1 MATASAQV
9 QLDQIQFAQLQL
21 AQAQT
26 VPAPLPA
33 PAESVASA
41 ALPGSIGAADL
52 SMIGLF
58 LQADWVVKLVM
69 ISLLLASVWC
79 WAIIFEKWLKMR
91 RVAARTD
98 KFENDFWTGGSLDK
112 LYERIGI
119 NPDNPMAVL
128 FASAMREWHRSTE
141 RGLTRGEGLVG
152 GVQQRIAQ
160 VMRVTIDREMDRL
173 ERYLGVLATVGSTA
187 TFVGLFGTVWGIMN
201 SFNSIAQTKN
211 TSLAVVAPG
220 IAEALF
226 ATAIGLI
233 AAIPAVVA
241 YNKFSADMNRYAT
254 RLEGFA
260 GEFQAILSRQLD
272 EGTT

>member
-1 MATASAQV
+1 MGNEA
-9 QLDQIQFAQLQL
+9 L
-21 AQAQT
+21 
-26 VPAPLPA
+26 
-33 PAESVASA
+33 SA
-41 ALPGSIGAADL
+41 AALSGSVNTDL
-52 SMIGLF
+52 SMISLF
-58 LQADWVVKLVM
+58 LQADWIVKMVM

-79 WAIIFEKWLKMR
+79 WAIMLEKYTKMR
-91 RVAARTD
+91 RISALTD
-98 KFENDFWTGGSLDK
+98 KFESDFWSGGSLDK

-119 NPDNPMAVL
+119 GPDSPMAVL

-141 RGLTRGEGLVG
+141 KGLTRGEGLVG

-201 SFNSIAQTKN
+201 SFHSIAQSKN

-272 EGTT
+272 EGAA